1 MAKTDDP
8 FIEPTLAE
16 RVRGQVED
24 VAARA
29 DSIPAALELGAEE
42 IRLLLEGVEDSVRR
56 GLGDAPKETNY
67 APAAALGAIFGA
79 VLALVLFVAAFLLAR
94 L

>member
-1 MAKTDDP
+1 MAKQDDP
-8 FIEPTLAE
+8 LIEPTLAE

-24 VAARA
+24 VAARF
-29 DSIPAALELGAEE
+29 DTPAALSLGAEE

-56 GLGDAPKETNY
+56 GLGDAPTERNY
-67 APAAALGAIFGA
+67 APSFALGNLFGA
-79 VLALVLFVAAFLLAR
+79 ILALILFVAAFLLAR

>member
-1 MAKTDDP
+1 MAKQDDP
-8 FIEPTLAE
+8 LIEPSLAE

-24 VAARA
+24 VAARF
-29 DSIPAALELGAEE
+29 DTPAAISLGAEE

-67 APAAALGAIFGA
+67 APAASIGALFGA
-79 VLALVLFVAAFLLAR
+79 TLALVLFVAAFLLAR
-94 L
+94 I

>member
-1 MAKTDDP
+1 MAKQDDP
-8 FIEPTLAE
+8 LIEPTLAE

-24 VAARA
+24 VAARF
-29 DSIPAALELGAEE
+29 DTPAAISLGVEE

-67 APAAALGAIFGA
+67 GPSFAIGSTFGA
-79 VLALVLFVAAFLLAR
+79 VLALALFSAAFLLTR
-94 L
+94 I

>member
-1 MAKTDDP
+1 MAKQDDP
-8 FIEPTLAE
+8 LIEPTLAE

-24 VAARA
+24 VAARF
-29 DSIPAALELGAEE
+29 DTPAALSLGAEE

-56 GLGDAPKETNY
+56 GLGDQTKETNY
-67 APAAALGAIFGA
+67 APAASIGALFGA
-79 VLALVLFVAAFLLAR
+79 LLSLAMFVAAFLLAR